1 MTDHREN
8 PFPGLRPFEPEEDY
22 LFFGRET
29 QTRELLRRL
38 RRTRFLAVV
47 GTSGSGKS
55 SLVKAGLLP
64 ALHGGMMSGEGGRWR
79 IAAMRPGG
87 DPIAALAAALASPQ
101 LLGPPREG
109 ARGVA
114 DADQSDQ
121 QAIAIQTSILRTTLR
136 RGTRGL
142 VDAVAE
148 RRLPSTDRLL
158 LVVDQFEELFRF
170 HDDGATD
177 SDAVLGADAT
187 AFVRLLLAAA
197 RDTATG
203 TEQRDGP
210 AIYIVITMRSD
221 FLGDCAQ
228 FRDLPEAI
236 NEGQYLIPRLTRDE
250 RRKAITGPVAIAGA
264 RIEARLVRRLL
275 NDVGDNPDQLPI
287 LQHALMRTWDQ
298 AIVEQQADTLDLA
311 DYEAIGGMADAL
323 NRHAEKVY
331 AELADDHARE
341 LTARLFKALTELD
354 EHNRSRRRPCRMDEL
369 CRVTGATPEV
379 LCRVIEAFRLPGRTF
394 LMPPHG
400 TSIDE
405 HSVIDIS
412 HESLMRLWQRL
423 EGWIAEEHA
432 AASGYQKLLQAAKE
446 HQQGKG
452 DLWPKTNLE
461 QGLKWEQQAQANAG
475 WASRY
480 GQHKDFALAMGF
492 LRDSENQQQEKEF
505 AQQER
510 ARQKI
515 RFYRWATVTGVA
527 VIAVLAGMALYAF
540 EQKGQADAR
549 FSQAEASLLWSN
561 LVFSER
567 ELSSVERET
576 LWRLAAAEPEVKDN
590 FAAQLLTSQ
599 SISQR
604 YAVRALPV
612 TRALVGLNGE
622 YRKRLI
628 GQYLL
633 SDDNGRGSPT
643 VLLGA
648 SFLAYELGAT
658 EGSRLLVEAIQGTTD
673 SSQLSALVEALKA
686 VAGQLS
692 PAEAGP
698 FAQRLLLAIQGTT
711 NDDQLSALGNGLNAV
726 AGRLSS
732 AEAGPF
738 AKSLLLAI
746 QGPTNNA
753 QRSVL
758 GEALKAVAGQL
769 GPAEAGPFAQRLL
782 LAIQGPNNDAQNY
795 ALGKGLKAVAGQLG
809 PAEAGPFAQRL
820 LLAIQGPT
828 NDVQLSVLG
837 NGGLGAV
844 AGRLSPAEAGP
855 FAKSLLLAIQG
866 PTNNAHQLSVL
877 GNGLKAVAGRLGPAE
892 AGPFAKSLLLAI
904 QGPTNNA
911 QLSALGEALNAVA
924 GRLSPAEA
932 GPFSQP
938 LLLAIQGP
946 TNNAQ
951 LSALGEALKAVAGRL
966 SPAEAEPF
974 AQPLLLAIQ
983 ETTDDFL
990 LSALGKAL
998 KAVAGQL
1005 SPAEAG
1011 PFAKSLLLAI
1021 QGPTNN
1027 AQLSALNGLYA
1038 VAGRL
1043 SPAEAGPFAQSLLL
1057 AIQGPTN
1064 DAQLS
1069 VLGNGL
1075 NAVAGRLSSAEAGP
1089 FAKSLLLAIQ
1099 GPTNNAQRSV
1109 LGEALK
1115 AVAGQLGPAEAGPF
1129 AQRLLLAI
1137 QGPNNDAQNYALG
1150 KGLEAVAG
1158 QLGPADAGPFA
1169 KSLLLAIQGTSN
1181 DAQHSVLGEAL
1192 MAVAGQLGP
1201 ADAGPFAKSL
1211 LLAIQWTSAPYQR
1224 TVLGEALKAL
1234 AGRLSPAEAGPFAKS
1249 LLPVIQGTSDPYQ
1262 LSALGEALEAV
1273 AGKLSPAEAGP
1284 LAQPLL
1290 LAIQGATNDAQI
1302 YALGIGLYAVA
1313 RQLSPAEAKS
1323 VTQAL
1328 TQAMGWAK
1336 DATQRGVFRES
1347 LMLLVD
1353 KLQASEETTR
1363 LLFEILK
1370 NPVLDPKLETSS
1382 LVALRKDLADRASP
1396 EPGVWALVALA
1407 KKRYPGID
1415 LSSRA
1420 YLAPSIALRGISEAD
1435 KGHMDQALALLAEA
1449 KDLDPNLAVPAGVLD
1464 ALCRSGALHRRAI
1477 DVLDFCNKAV
1487 ALSPENGIFRDHR
1500 GLARALTGKTDIAIQ
1515 DFSAYL
1521 DWGKKTDQPAAA
1533 LDQRRKWI
1541 AELAADRDPFTPPVL
1556 AGLREQQ
1563 D

>member
-1 MTDHREN
+1 MAARAAAQVSCMTDHREN

-64 ALHGGMMSGEGGRWR
+64 ALHGGMMSGAGGRWR

-177 SDAVLGADAT
+177 SDAVVGADAT

-197 RDTATG
+197 RDRATG
-203 TEQRDGP
+203 TEQGDGP

-275 NDVGDNPDQLPI
+275 NDVGDSPDQLPI

-298 AIVEQQADTLDLA
+298 AIVEQQADTLDLP

-369 CRVTGATPEV
+369 CRVTDETPEV

-394 LMPPHG
+394 LMPPHD

-515 RFYRWATVTGVA
+515 RFYRWATVIGVA
-527 VIAVLAGMALYAF
+527 VIAILAGMALYAF

-561 LVFSER
+561 LVFSES

-604 YAVRALPV
+604 YAGRARPV
-612 TRALVGLNGE
+612 TRALVGLNGD

-633 SDDNGRGSPT
+633 SDDNGSGNRT

-648 SFLAYELGAT
+648 GFLAYELGAT
-658 EGSRLLVEAIQGTTD
+658 EESDVLLLAIQGATND
-673 SSQLSALVEALKA
+673 DQLSALRESLNAAATHIRPGEAGPFAQPLLAIQETTSDDQRSALCEALKAVVEQLSPAEAGPFAQPLLRAIKGTTNDDQLYALGKGLKA

-698 FAQRLLLAIQGTT
+698 FAQPLLLAIQETT
-711 NDDQLSALGNGLNAV
+711 SYAQLSALG
-726 AGRLSS
+726 
-732 AEAGPF
+732 E
-738 AKSLLLAI
+738 
-746 QGPTNNA
+746 
-753 QRSVL
+753 
-758 GEALKAVAGQL
+758 
-769 GPAEAGPFAQRLL
+769 
-782 LAIQGPNNDAQNY
+782 
-795 ALGKGLKAVAGQLG
+795 GLKAVAGQLR
-809 PAEAGPFAQRL
+809 PAKAVPLAKFL
-820 LLAIQGPT
+820 LLAIQET
-828 NDVQLSVLG
+828 ASYAQLSALG
-837 NGGLGAV
+837 EGLKAV
-844 AGRLSPAEAGP
+844 AGQLSPAEAGP
-855 FAKSLLLAIQG
+855 LAKFLLLAIQEI
-866 PTNNAHQLSVL
+866 ASY
-877 GNGLKAVAGRLGPAE
+877 
-892 AGPFAKSLLLAI
+892 
-904 QGPTNNA
+904 
-911 QLSALGEALNAVA
+911 
-924 GRLSPAEA
+924 
-932 GPFSQP
+932 
-938 LLLAIQGP
+938 
-946 TNNAQ
+946 AQ
-951 LSALGEALKAVAGRL
+951 LSALGEALKAVAGQL
-966 SPAEAEPF
+966 SPADAGPL
-974 AQPLLLAIQ
+974 AKSLLLAIQ
-983 ETTDDFL
+983 GTTDRWQ
-990 LSALGKAL
+990 LSALGDGL

-1011 PFAKSLLLAI
+1011 PFAQPLLRAI
-1021 QGPTNN
+1021 QGTTDDD
-1027 AQLSALNGLYA
+1027 QLYALLKGLKA
-1038 VAGRL
+1038 VAGQL
-1043 SPAEAGPFAQSLLL
+1043 SPAEAGPFSQPLLR
-1057 AIQGPTN
+1057 AIQGTT
-1064 DAQLS
+1064 DRHQLS
-1069 VLGNGL
+1069 
-1075 NAVAGRLSSAEAGP
+1075 A
-1089 FAKSLLLAIQ
+1089 
-1099 GPTNNAQRSV
+1099 
-1109 LGEALK
+1109 LGEGLK
-1115 AVAGQLGPAEAGPF
+1115 AVAGQL
-1129 AQRLLLAI
+1129 R
-1137 QGPNNDAQNYALG
+1137 
-1150 KGLEAVAG
+1150 
-1158 QLGPADAGPFA
+1158 
-1169 KSLLLAIQGTSN
+1169 
-1181 DAQHSVLGEAL
+1181 
-1192 MAVAGQLGP
+1192 
-1201 ADAGPFAKSL
+1201 
-1211 LLAIQWTSAPYQR
+1211 
-1224 TVLGEALKAL
+1224 
-1234 AGRLSPAEAGPFAKS
+1234 
-1249 LLPVIQGTSDPYQ
+1249 
-1262 LSALGEALEAV
+1262 
-1273 AGKLSPAEAGP
+1273 PAEAGP
-1284 LAQPLL
+1284 LAQALL
-1290 LAIQGATNDAQI
+1290 RAIQGTTNDAQFSV
-1302 YALGIGLYAVA
+1302 LGEGLKAVA

-1328 TQAMGWAK
+1328 TQAIVWAK
-1336 DATQRGVFRES
+1336 DSTQRGVFRQS

-1353 KLQASEETTR
+1353 KMQASAETAL

-1382 LVALRKDLADRASP
+1382 LAALRKHLADPASP
-1396 EPGVWALVALA
+1396 EPGIWALVALA
-1407 KKRYPGID
+1407 KKRYPEID

-1435 KGHMDQALALLAEA
+1435 KGHMEQALALVAEA
-1449 KDLDPNLAVPAGVLD
+1449 QKLDSDLAIPAGVLD

-1487 ALSPENGIFRDHR
+1487 ALAPENGSFRDHR
-1500 GLARALTGKTDIAIQ
+1500 GLARAQTGKTEKAIQ

-1541 AELAADRDPFTPPVL
+1541 AELAANRDPFTPTVL